1 MAAVVPL
8 SCTLAVPLLVRVTP
22 VAVAAADWAVR
33 VPCNTVRV
41 AVMLPVFAS
50 TSVTLKPLRA
60 VGVSSLVT
68 KVAGSVFT
76 GASLTAEML
85 MATVSM
91 SVKTPP
97 RPVLPPSLVVRV
109 RVSAPL

>member
-8 SCTLAVPLLVRVTP
+8 SCTLAVPLLARVTP
-22 VAVAAADWAVR
+22 EAVCAVR
-33 VPCNTVRV
+33 VPWSTVRV
-41 AVMLPVFAS
+41 TVMLPVLAS

-68 KVAGSVFT
+68 KVAGSVLT

-97 RPVLPPSLVVRV
+97 RPVLPPSLVVMV